1 MYKMLTQGSNPYQTE
16 HLLERHLV
24 VGRKM
29 SIADLLD
36 DHKVKVKRGPVMTV
50 TNFKENNVSR
60 TIISNYGISARVV
73 QADIK
78 CTNGYIH
85 LIDSVIIKVLIT
97 YIDICSFMFTFR
109 GKM

>member
-1 MYKMLTQGSNPYQTE
+1 MAE
-16 HLLERHLV
+16 
-24 VGRKM
+24 
-29 SIADLLD
+29 LLD

-109 GKM
+109 AKM